1 MPKVERTN
9 ALTTME
15 DDKQHSQR
23 ALSKLTKK
31 VPSNSGPLS
40 SSDTSTRVRSPLL
53 QEVKFRANPETT
65 FDSLLAPHKSGKGEV
80 LKDSKYAQKVKTPKA
95 SPNLNAKTKRLT
107 KMPSIPLLLRRG
119 SRTEESP
126 LTSLIKDLRRH
137 EWQVLS
143 LSSTLEKERVDHK
156 KHFDDLKAA
165 HAKDIAIVNENHA
178 RQLMEINMR
187 HKEDITRVKMWC
199 EVNQPRPN
207 ELARIL
213 ERQRRSALQAE
224 LRLMKEEAESRDLW
238 NETRV
243 QKLNRESDEVEN
255 RLAKLQRQWDDI
267 VAWFSG

>member
-1 MPKVERTN
+1 
-9 ALTTME
+9 
-15 DDKQHSQR
+15 
-23 ALSKLTKK
+23 
-31 VPSNSGPLS
+31 
-40 SSDTSTRVRSPLL
+40 
-53 QEVKFRANPETT
+53 
-65 FDSLLAPHKSGKGEV
+65 
-80 LKDSKYAQKVKTPKA
+80 
-95 SPNLNAKTKRLT
+95 
-107 KMPSIPLLLRRG
+107 
-119 SRTEESP
+119 
-126 LTSLIKDLRRH
+126 
-137 EWQVLS
+137 
-143 LSSTLEKERVDHK
+143 
-156 KHFDDLKAA
+156 
-165 HAKDIAIVNENHA
+165 
-178 RQLMEINMR
+178 MR

>member
-1 MPKVERTN
+1 M
-9 ALTTME
+9 
-15 DDKQHSQR
+15 
-23 ALSKLTKK
+23 
-31 VPSNSGPLS
+31 
-40 SSDTSTRVRSPLL
+40 
-53 QEVKFRANPETT
+53 
-65 FDSLLAPHKSGKGEV
+65 
-80 LKDSKYAQKVKTPKA
+80 
-95 SPNLNAKTKRLT
+95 
-107 KMPSIPLLLRRG
+107 
-119 SRTEESP
+119 SRTEPTKRSRNPSFKRLFPRNDTYPIARAKSLQSTIHASSAESP